1 MLKWIE
7 LPISLKGLMAFDTY
21 MGEINR
27 EGDPHGSG
35 VRISKYG
42 GLFEGHFMEGKRHGV
57 GVLISPNGVVYE
69 GEFSEDMRD
78 GCGCLWEHS
87 GPAYFG
93 NSIFARS
100 FDYAP

>member
-1 MLKWIE
+1 M
-7 LPISLKGLMAFDTY
+7 M
-21 MGEINR
+21 
-27 EGDPHGSG
+27 
-35 VRISKYG
+35 RISDGSYYFG
-42 GLFEGHFMEGKRHGV
+42 EFMEGKRHGV